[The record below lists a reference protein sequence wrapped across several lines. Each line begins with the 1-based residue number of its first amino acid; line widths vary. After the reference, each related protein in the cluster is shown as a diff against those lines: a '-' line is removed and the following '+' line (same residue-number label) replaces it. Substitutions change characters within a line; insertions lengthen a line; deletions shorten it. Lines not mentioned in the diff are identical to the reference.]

1 MIKLKTYNRAV
12 DNFIKHVAND
22 CEEREIKLL
31 VSLVEFV
38 NADSIK
44 SNGYYDDANKVLAI
58 SINKPME
65 EWLRIF
71 VHEYAHSLQDKEK
84 CKPWVVGS
92 PACTSFFRWYDGQIS
107 LTKKELTKCCRQT
120 QLLELDCERRA
131 LQLIKKFKLPLD
143 PKEYARKA
151 SAYVYFYPFVKKMK
165 KWYKIG
171 HEPYRNKK
179 ILALMPDNLDG
190 RYTNVN
196 KRLMELY
203 MECV

>member
-22 CEEREIKLL
+22 CEEREIKIL

-84 CKPWVVGS
+84 CTPWIIGS
-92 PACTSFFRWYDGQIS
+92 SSCDKFFRWYDNDIQ
-107 LTKKELTKCCRQT
+107 LTKKELNLHCRRT
-120 QLLELDCERRA
+120 QMLELDCERKA
-131 LQLIKKFKLPLD
+131 LQLITKFHLPLNK
-143 PKEYARKA
+143 KEYARKA
-151 SAYVYFYPFVKKMK
+151 SAYIYLFV
-165 KWYKIG
+165 
-171 HEPYRNKK
+171 
-179 ILALMPDNLDG
+179 
-190 RYTNVN
+190 
-196 KRLMELY
+196 
-203 MECV
+203 C